1 MNIIRIT
8 RLCITL
14 LVMTVCAVDALA
26 QADEPVTIESRLSRE
41 RVYIGDDLTLQIIVR
56 GADNPS
62 QPIIDFPDSVI
73 VKYHGRSSQSI
84 SSMRNINGRVRSVS
98 ERRLSYQYTLIA
110 VETGTI
116 IIPAPTV
123 KAQGK
128 LHTGNQS
135 SFEVIYPVESDDD
148 DLQMLI
154 SRDTIYLNES
164 VEIECSWW
172 IGAQTSDFSLSSSVL
187 PESFEIHGLN
197 PSVAGT
203 QQVPFEINGQQIIGV
218 VIEDFYM
225 GKTMQ
230 RLVFSLSITPSELG
244 SFDLGPLRAV
254 FTRRAGTGQNYR
266 AYVESNSV
274 EIEVIAVPTENQPD
288 GYTGAIG
295 SVGLRTQASNTSVNV
310 GDPITLTLEITAPEP
325 MTGID
330 QAPSLSKSTDFVGQF
345 KISSEGWREVR
356 PRQPGRR
363 VYETTIRATNDQ
375 VTQIPPIKVPSF
387 HPASG
392 QYRIYQSAP
401 IELDVHPVQE
411 ITLSDAII
419 TDQPRFTPSPESIER
434 TELSRAMP
442 GLWAHRSA
450 SAMLSESHFSLSKS
464 LRDPLWI
471 TVLATGPSLFALSF
485 VVFVARRSSDP
496 QAQRLRIAW
505 RASKPLARRGEH
517 TQALR
522 VYISNIL
529 EINTDSI
536 TADDA
541 YKLAVCDNDAKLIAQ
556 CISQDEKT
564 QYDQSTHINEEQSD
578 CQAPNLKNI
587 HSQIKRSLEGRS

>member
-1 MNIIRIT
+1 
-8 RLCITL
+8 
-14 LVMTVCAVDALA
+14 
-26 QADEPVTIESRLSRE
+26 
-41 RVYIGDDLTLQIIVR
+41 
-56 GADNPS
+56 
-62 QPIIDFPDSVI
+62 
-73 VKYHGRSSQSI
+73 
-84 SSMRNINGRVRSVS
+84 MRNINGRVRSVS

-123 KAQGK
+123 KSKGQ
-128 LHTGNQS
+128 LHTGVQS

-154 SRDTIYLNES
+154 SRDMIYLNES

-172 IGAQTSDFSLSSSVL
+172 IGAQTSDFSLSSSVI
-187 PESFEIHGLN
+187 PESFAIHGLN
-197 PSVAGT
+197 PNIAGT
-203 QQVPFEINGQQIIGV
+203 QQVQFEINGQQIIGV
-218 VIEDFYM
+218 VIEDFHM
-225 GKTMQ
+225 GRTMQ

-254 FTRRAGTGQNYR
+254 FTRRSGTGQNYR
-266 AYVESNSV
+266 AYVESNAV
-274 EIEVIAVPTENQPD
+274 QIEVIAVPTENQPD

-295 SVGLRTQASNTSVNV
+295 SIGLRTKASNTSVNV
-310 GDPITLTLEITAPEP
+310 GDPITLTLEIAAPEP
-325 MTGID
+325 MIGIKH
-330 QAPSLSKSTDFVGQF
+330 APPLSKSTDFVGQF

-375 VTQIPPIKVPSF
+375 VTQIPPIKIPSF

-392 QYRIYQSAP
+392 QYRIYQSDP
-401 IELDVHPVQE
+401 IDLIVHPVQE

-419 TDQPRFTPSPESIER
+419 TDQSPRSTPIVAGVER

-450 SAMLSESHFSLSKS
+450 SAMLNESHFSLSRS
-464 LRDPLWI
+464 LNDPLWLSVI
-471 TVLATGPSLFALSF
+471 ATGPSLFALSF
-485 VVFVARRSSDP
+485 VVVLARRSSSP
-496 QAQRLRIAW
+496 QARRLRSAW
-505 RASKPLARRGEH
+505 RASKPLDRRGEH
-517 TQALR
+517 AQALR
-522 VYISNIL
+522 IYISNVL

-541 YKLAVCDNDAKLIAQ
+541 YKLAVCDDDAKLIAQ
-556 CISQDEKT
+556 CISLKEKT
-564 QYDQSTHINEEQSD
+564 QYDPSAPATDEQSD
-578 CQAPNLKNI
+578 FQAPNLKNI
-587 HSQIKRSLEGRS
+587 HSQVKRSLGGRS